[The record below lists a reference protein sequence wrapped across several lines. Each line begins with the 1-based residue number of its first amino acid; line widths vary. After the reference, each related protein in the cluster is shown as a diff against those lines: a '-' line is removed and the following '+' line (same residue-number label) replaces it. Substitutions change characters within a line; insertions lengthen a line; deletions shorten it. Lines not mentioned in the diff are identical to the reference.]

1 MDNKEHQK
9 LGEILVKN
17 KSINPKDLNKILE
30 LQKSDPEN
38 RKIGELLTDM
48 QLIKDE
54 ELLKG
59 LSKQSKIPIVDI
71 YGVGVDWDIIERF
84 PISLLKQANALPIS
98 HNELEITF
106 AVSDPY
112 SEALEQLERQIGERI
127 MLLRLAPKREIEH
140 FLKRIEMRYEIK
152 KVLNK
157 VKRDIQEKGEEL
169 QYTQESAVLQ
179 LIRLIIKKSIFNNAS
194 DIHIEPSIK
203 EALIRI
209 RVDGILH
216 VIHNFDLDIYQVLV
230 TRIKILGNLDISEHR
245 KAQDGRFSLS
255 IDKHPYDFR
264 LSVIPTLYG
273 ESVVM
278 RILDRQKVLLK
289 LRELGFNKNVRE
301 HFENAIKQPY
311 GIILITGPTGS
322 GKTSTLYAALNEIK
336 STENKIITIEDPIE
350 YHLPLIQQVQVN
362 EKVEYGFSEAVRS
375 FLRHDPDVIM
385 IGEIRDAKTLE
396 TATQAALTGHLVMST
411 LHTNDAPGAINRMV
425 QMGLAPY
432 LLADAIL
439 AIVAQRLVR
448 KICPYCKEETNDI
461 TNMPPKIAKILPKN
475 SKLYRGKGCAHC
487 EMTGYLGRTVIAEIL
502 SFDENIAEAVSDGA
516 RKGVIIKEALKRGLY
531 RPMVYDGVLK
541 IIKGITT
548 IDEVIR
554 VTRN

>member
-1 MDNKEHQK
+1 MNNKERK
-9 LGEILVKN
+9 RLGEILLEKN
-17 KSINPKDLNKILE
+17 SINPKELDKILE
-30 LQKSDPEN
+30 LQKNDPEN

-48 QLIKDE
+48 ELIKED
-54 ELLKG
+54 ELLHG

-71 YGVGVDWDIIERF
+71 YETGVDWDIVEHF
-84 PISLLKQANALPIS
+84 SISLLKQANAIPIA

-112 SEALEQLERQIGERI
+112 NEAIEQLERQIGERI
-127 MLLRLAPKREIEH
+127 MLLRLASKDEIEH
-140 FLKRIEMRYEIK
+140 FLKRIEMRYSLK
-152 KVLNK
+152 KMFHR
-157 VKRDIQEKGEEL
+157 VKLDIQEKREVL
-169 QYTQESAVLQ
+169 QYTQESTVLQ

-273 ESVVM
+273 ESLVM

-350 YHLPLIQQVQVN
+350 YHLPLIQQVQIN

-375 FLRHDPDVIM
+375 FLRHDPDIIM
-385 IGEIRDAKTLE
+385 IGEIRDTKTLE
-396 TATQAALTGHLVMST
+396 TATQASLTGHLVMST
-411 LHTNDAPGAINRMV
+411 IHTNDAPGAINRMV

-432 LLADAIL
+432 LLADALL

-448 KICPYCKEETNDI
+448 KICPYCKMEVA
-461 TNMPPKIAKILPKN
+461 PPKRIPERIAKLIPPE
-475 SKLYRGKGCAHC
+475 SKFYKGKGCAHC

-516 RKGVIIKEALKRGLY
+516 RKGAIIKQAISLGLY
-531 RPMVYDGVLK
+531 KPMIYDGVLK

-548 IDEVIR
+548 LDEVMR

>member
-54 ELLKG
+54 ELLRG

-71 YGVGVDWDIIERF
+71 YEVGVDWDIIERF

-112 SEALEQLERQIGERI
+112 SEAIEQLERQIGERI

-194 DIHIEPSIK
+194 DIHIEPSTK

-461 TNMPPKIAKILPKN
+461 TNIPPKIAKILPKN

>member
-385 IGEIRDAKTLE
+385 IGEIRDTKTLE